1 MIYWQL
7 ILVYLKI
14 GMFGFGGGYAML
26 SLIQY
31 EVVDHH
37 HWLTL
42 QQFTDVVAIS
52 QMTPG
57 PIGINSATYVGYSVT
72 QSVWGAVVATV
83 AVCLPS
89 FLLVLLISYFFVKCK
104 NNKYIKAPISGLLP
118 MSVSLIAAAALLLM
132 NKENFIDYKSLLI
145 FVGAFGVTW
154 KWNLH
159 PILLIIFSGVAGY
172 LLY

>member
-14 GMFGFGGGYAML
+14 GTFGFGGGYAML

-31 EVVDHH
+31 EVVDHY
-37 HWLTL
+37 HWLTP

-72 QSVWGAVVATV
+72 HSVWGAVAATV

-89 FLLVLLISYFFVKCK
+89 FLLVLVISYFFVKCK
-104 NNKYIKAPISGLLP
+104 DNKYIKAAMSGLLP

-132 NKENFIDYKSLLI
+132 NKENFIDYKSILI
-145 FVGAFGVTW
+145 FAGAFGVTW

-159 PILLIIFSGVAGY
+159 PILLIILAGVAGY
-172 LLY
+172 VLY